1 MTEKE
6 LTSHIPVPG
15 VKQSRKE
22 RELEEKDI
30 NIQKIIYRTKIHS
43 SYRNV
48 SHNICRKPC
57 DHVIVWDRLRYCLGS
72 NA

>member
-30 NIQKIIYRTKIHS
+30 NIQKIIYRTKIHKS
-43 SYRNV
+43 KFLQK
-48 SHNICRKPC
+48 CKP
-57 DHVIVWDRLRYCLGS
+57 
-72 NA
+72 